1 MNKFSNVTVPNDLGA
16 FSNAE
21 LRKLENQIARKHS
34 GNVPWEIVIWGFGNL
49 FAWIALWPMVIFDV
63 IPLWLGFILQ
73 ASAFRWCSC
82 LLMKPSTILS
92 DKKAQ
97 NTAGSMNCWATQPAG

>member
-34 GNVPWEIVIWGFGNL
+34 GNVPWEIVIWGFGKWEFSALL
-49 FAWIALWPMVIFDV
+49 FSHLPTSLRSRLPSSRIA
-63 IPLWLGFILQ
+63 
-73 ASAFRWCSC
+73 
-82 LLMKPSTILS
+82 
-92 DKKAQ
+92 
-97 NTAGSMNCWATQPAG
+97 AG